1 MTPTRLD
8 KHLAALLGCSRGD
21 ARQYIEGGWVRVDG
35 ETVDAPQ
42 HPIDGQQVAL
52 APGARL
58 GAVEPATL
66 LLHKPAGID
75 SEAAVAL
82 ATPASRSALD
92 SLAQAV
98 LKRHFH
104 RLVVPMPL
112 DAEASGLL
120 VLTQDPRA
128 RRRLTEDAAHLEQEF
143 IVEVEGTLPP
153 YGLAQLSRGGLD
165 DNGWPLPP
173 CKVSWQSE
181 QRLRFAIKQV
191 RPGQLQRMC
200 AQVGLRVL
208 GLRRL
213 RIGRV
218 GLAKMDVGSWRYLPP
233 DGRF

>member
-1 MTPTRLD
+1 MTPIRLD

-42 HPIDGQQVAL
+42 HPIDGQQVVL
-52 APGARL
+52 APDARL
-58 GAVEPATL
+58 GEVAPATL

-75 SEAAVAL
+75 SEAAIAL
-82 ATPASRSALD
+82 ATPASRSGLD
-92 SLAQAV
+92 MLDQAV
-98 LKRHFH
+98 LRRHFH
-104 RLVVPMPL
+104 RLAAPMPL

-120 VLTQDPRA
+120 VLTQDHRA
-128 RRRLTEDAAHLEQEF
+128 RRRLTEDTAHLEQEY

-153 YGLAQLSRGGLD
+153 YALAQLSRGGLD

-173 CKVSWQSE
+173 CKVSRQSE

-200 AQVGLRVL
+200 AQVGLRAV
-208 GLRRL
+208 GIKRL
-213 RIGRV
+213 RIGRI
-218 GLAKMDVGSWRYLPP
+218 GLAKMDVGTWRYLPP
-233 DGRF
+233 GERF